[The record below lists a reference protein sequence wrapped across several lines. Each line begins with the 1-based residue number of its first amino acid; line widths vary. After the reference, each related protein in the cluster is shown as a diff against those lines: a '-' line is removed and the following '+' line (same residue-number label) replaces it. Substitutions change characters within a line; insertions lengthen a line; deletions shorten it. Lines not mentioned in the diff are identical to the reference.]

1 MDPALRTQ
9 AIEDLLR
16 DRIAATYVEVTDL
29 SAQHASHAGAQS
41 GGGHFSLVVVAESF
55 RDLNRVGAQRLVFGA
70 LEDLM
75 TADIHAITMRT
86 LTPEQWSNQNG

>member
-16 DRIAATYVEVTDL
+16 ERIETTHVEVTDL
-29 SAQHASHAGAQS
+29 SAQHASHEGAQS

-55 RDLNRVGAQRLVFGA
+55 RGLDRVRAQRLVYTA
-70 LEDLM
+70 LKELM
-75 TADIHAITMRT
+75 AEDIHAITMRT
-86 LTPEQWSNQNG
+86 LTPKQWSDEKG

>member
-16 DRIAATYVEVTDL
+16 DRIAATHVEVTDL
-29 SAQHASHAGAQS
+29 SARHASHAGSQS

-55 RDLNRVGAQRLVFGA
+55 RDLDRIGAQRLVYGA
-70 LEDLM
+70 LEELM
-75 TADIHAITMRT
+75 TEDIHAITMRT
-86 LTPEQWSNQNG
+86 LTPEMWSDENS